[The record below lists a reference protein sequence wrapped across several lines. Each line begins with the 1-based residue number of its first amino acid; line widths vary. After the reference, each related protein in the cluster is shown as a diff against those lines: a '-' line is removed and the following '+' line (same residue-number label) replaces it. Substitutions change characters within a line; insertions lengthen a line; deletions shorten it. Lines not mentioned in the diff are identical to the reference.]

1 MGRAHKRPQD
11 IHAIGV
17 MSEGNVETSSRC
29 HIAEQ
34 SLLMEAGALIRQYRR
49 ELGLTG
55 KQLGDRV
62 GMSQQHVLRY
72 ERSNTELTL
81 SKVGLFAAALGLTF
95 PQFIHE
101 LCRVIEG
108 RDTVS
113 QEVLPSAIEKDV
125 NTQNINTQNINSE
138 DELRNYLYGDNA
150 FTVEKNDLK

>member
-34 SLLMEAGALIRQYRR
+34 SLLM
-49 ELGLTG
+49 
-55 KQLGDRV
+55 
-62 GMSQQHVLRY
+62 
-72 ERSNTELTL
+72 
-81 SKVGLFAAALGLTF
+81 
-95 PQFIHE
+95 
-101 LCRVIEG
+101 
-108 RDTVS
+108 
-113 QEVLPSAIEKDV
+113 DV

-138 DELRNYLYGDNA
+138 GELRNYLYGDNA